1 MGKQVMEVEYLGFII
16 AKIFSWNSTESLFPK
31 KKELK
36 KKKEELENKKKA
48 LRKKLKLYKE
58 KHKLDFIRT
67 EYNEE
72 SKVMENQ
79 LIISMLNIEES
90 NILED

>member
-36 KKKEELENKKKA
+36 KKKELFNKLILKKK
-48 LRKKLKLYKE
+48 KKKKKNLQKN
-58 KHKLDFIRT
+58 FF
-67 EYNEE
+67 
-72 SKVMENQ
+72 
-79 LIISMLNIEES
+79 
-90 NILED
+90 